1 MRDNPMQ
8 KALEA
13 LQKHPRCGAHARQ
26 TGKPCL
32 GWAMKNGRCR
42 LHGGK
47 SPGRPLIHGNHT
59 KKARQLRAEANSVKR
74 GIQVVLRHLGEM

>member
-1 MRDNPMQ
+1 MRNNPMQ

-26 TGKPCL
+26 TGAPCL

-42 LHGGK
+42 MHGGK
-47 SPGRPLIHGNHT
+47 SPGRPLIHGNCT
-59 KKARQLRAEANSVKR
+59 KNAIALRNEIRLLLIALST
-74 GIQVVLRHLGEM
+74 HS